1 MQHLIVIAIGRSG
14 STLLN
19 GVLNSSSSV
28 LMRGE
33 NQLFLNHLAQAYL
46 GLKKSVALDTSG
58 KPTSP
63 HFGASEFN
71 LYEWLRVQE
80 SATNALLLGSNDQGR
95 LKILGFKEIRFIEL
109 SSDELVDHLCF
120 LEALF
125 PGYKIIYHHRN
136 FNEIANS
143 EWWREFEE
151 SSLVSKF
158 REFEE
163 FTLSYLT
170 NNFSDRFLIT
180 NFELLLED
188 PAETINQLTNFL
200 SVDFNIDHVL
210 KVLTKPHSYKSDAVP
225 QLRGIKNVDLF
236 PTLSRNF

>member
-19 GVLNSSSSV
+19 GVLNSCSSV

-33 NQLFLNHLAQAYL
+33 NQLFLNHLTQAYL
-46 GLKKSVALDTSG
+46 GVKRSVALDTSG
-58 KPTSP
+58 KPTGP

-80 SATNALLLGSNDQGR
+80 SATNALLLGSKDR
-95 LKILGFKEIRFIEL
+95 SALKILGFKEIRYIEL
-109 SSDELVDHLCF
+109 SSDELVDNLCF

-136 FNEIANS
+136 FNQIANS

-151 SSLVSKF
+151 SGLVSKF

-170 NNFSDRFLIT
+170 SNFSDRFLVT
-180 NFELLLED
+180 NFEVLLED
-188 PAETINQLTNFL
+188 PTDTINQLTNFL
-200 SVDFNIDHVL
+200 GVDFNIDHVL
-210 KVLTKPHSYKSDAVP
+210 QVLSEKHSYKSGTVP
-225 QLRGIKNVDLF
+225 QLRGTKNVNLF
-236 PTLSRNF
+236 PTLS